1 MTEDTLGISAM
12 SRRVMAVLE
21 RIEYR
26 IARSEHDRE
35 LIYRLR
41 YDAYLHE
48 NAIRI
53 DDSMRMED
61 EYDAMPNSELFGIH
75 LDGSMIAS
83 IRLHIIDRHVRS
95 SPAAHAFADA
105 LGPLIDDGMT
115 IVDPNRF
122 VADRSVGRHLP
133 ELPYVVLR
141 LPFMAA
147 GYFDADIV
155 TATVRQEH
163 AAFYRKILR
172 CQQVCA
178 PRSYPTLIKP
188 LGLMMVDYPNEHRTV
203 LSRHPCFA
211 ARGDEADRLFRHMT
225 THGSHPAAQVKTAS
239 VETMQ

>member
-1 MTEDTLGISAM
+1 MSETTTGPSLM
-12 SRRVMAVLE
+12 SRRVTSILN

-26 IARSEHDRE
+26 VTTDDHERE

-41 YDAYLHE
+41 YDAYLREDAIHE
-48 NAIRI
+48 N
-53 DDSMRMED
+53 DSLRLAD
-61 EYDAMPNSELFGIH
+61 EFDASANSQLFGIY
-75 LDGSMIAS
+75 LDNLLIAS
-83 IRLHIIDRHVRS
+83 IRLHIVDRHVTS
-95 SPAAHAFADA
+95 SPAAQAFAES
-105 LGPLIDDGMT
+105 LGPLIDDGCR

-122 VADRSVGRHLP
+122 VIDRSVGRLLP

-147 GYFDADIV
+147 GFFHADIV

-172 CQQVCA
+172 CHDVCS

-188 LGLMMVDYPNEHRTV
+188 LGLMMVNYPLEHRNV

-211 ARGDEADRLFRHMT
+211 ARPGEMESLFGKVMT
-225 THGSHPAAQVKTAS
+225 
-239 VETMQ
+239 